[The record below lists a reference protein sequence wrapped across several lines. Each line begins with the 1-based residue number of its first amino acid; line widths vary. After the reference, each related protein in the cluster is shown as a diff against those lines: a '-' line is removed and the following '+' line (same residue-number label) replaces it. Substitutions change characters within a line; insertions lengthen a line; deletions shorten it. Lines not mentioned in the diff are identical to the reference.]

1 MTSQHHQCDS
11 HLVQFSS
18 EGEAF
23 AAEEE
28 HPPGVMSLLGD
39 GEIVIAV
46 YRPSLWYVLLWPL
59 GSLLFIAGLVFAL
72 AWLTRFSWAS
82 WSEMQ
87 AFGLG
92 LVFAGIRLG
101 WQFLDWANRLYVLTD
116 RRVIRRRGVFQ
127 VDVFEA
133 RLDRIQQTSVL
144 QLVRERIFGLGSI
157 AFATAG
163 TSRLEAL
170 WEAVRAPFEVQK
182 TVIEAIDRYGRG
194 SGGV

>member
-1 MTSQHHQCDS
+1 MTPSPRQDES
-11 HLVQFSS
+11 LRTPLAGDGGTIST
-18 EGEAF
+18 A
-23 AAEEE
+23 EE
-28 HPPGVMSLLGD
+28 HPQAVMALLGD
-39 GEIVIAV
+39 GEVVIAV
-46 YRPSLWYVLLWPL
+46 LRPSLWYVLLWPL

-72 AWLTRFSWAS
+72 AWLTRFQWAG
-82 WSEMQ
+82 WTEMQ

-92 LVFAGIRLG
+92 LFLVGIRLG

-116 RRVIRRRGVFQ
+116 RRVMRRRGVFQ

-163 TSRLEAL
+163 TSRLEAV

-182 TVIEAIDRYGRG
+182 TVLDAIDRYGRG
-194 SGGV
+194 NGGV

>member
-1 MTSQHHQCDS
+1 
-11 HLVQFSS
+11 
-18 EGEAF
+18 
-23 AAEEE
+23 
-28 HPPGVMSLLGD
+28 
-39 GEIVIAV
+39 
-46 YRPSLWYVLLWPL
+46 
-59 GSLLFIAGLVFAL
+59 
-72 AWLTRFSWAS
+72 
-82 WSEMQ
+82 MQ

-170 WEAVRAPFEVQK
+170 WEAVYAPFEVQK